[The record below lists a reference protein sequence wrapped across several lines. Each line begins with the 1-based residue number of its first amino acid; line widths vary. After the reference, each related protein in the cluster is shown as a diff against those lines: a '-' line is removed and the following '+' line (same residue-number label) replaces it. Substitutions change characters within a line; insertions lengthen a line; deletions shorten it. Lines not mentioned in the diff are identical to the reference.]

1 MTISLVS
8 KGVYIMV
15 ETKELNEFAEA
26 IKQQVVEWRRY
37 FHKNAELSY
46 QEENT
51 SQFVYEM
58 LQSFYGLE
66 VSRPTR
72 TSVVAR
78 LKGGRPGKV
87 LAMRADMD
95 ALPIHEETDVPFAS
109 KNPGVMHACGHDGH
123 TAMMLG
129 AAKILGQFK
138 DQIEGEI
145 RFIFQ
150 HAEEM
155 FPGGAKEMV
164 EAGVMEGVD
173 EIIGLHLFSMIPT
186 GKIQVGYGPFTANSD
201 VFDIEIIGKGGH
213 SSQPHETVDPIAI
226 GAQVINNIQHVMAR
240 NIDPLEKAVVSV
252 TEFHG
257 GTAKNIIPDTIKIGG
272 SVRSFSQDV
281 RVKIAEQIEQIV
293 KGLTAAHGATYQ
305 YDFVYGYSSVYNDE
319 AVTEKVEKLIESEF
333 GSDYILK
340 LPPFMG
346 GEDFSAFLQKAPGC
360 FIGIGAA
367 DTQAETHYPHHHP
380 RFDIDEKAL
389 GIGLKLLVHAPFYL
403 LK

>member
-1 MTISLVS
+1 MINL
-8 KGVYIMV
+8 KQ
-15 ETKELNEFAEA
+15 LNEMA
-26 IKQQVVEWRRY
+26 KDVHQQVIAWRRL
-37 FHKNAELSY
+37 FHENPELSY

-51 SQFVYEM
+51 SKFVYDM
-58 LQSFYGLE
+58 LQSFGDLE
-66 VSRPTR
+66 VSRPTK

-78 LKGGRPGKV
+78 LVGSHPGKV

-95 ALPIHEETDVPFAS
+95 ALPIQEETALSFSS
-109 KNPGVMHACGHDGH
+109 KVPGVMHACGHDGH

-129 AAKILGQFK
+129 AAKILVQFK

-150 HAEEM
+150 HAEEF

-164 EAGVMEGVD
+164 AAGVMDGVD
-173 EIIGLHLFSMIPT
+173 EIIGLHLFSMFPT
-186 GKIQVGYGPFTANSD
+186 GKIHIGYGPYTANSD

-213 SSQPHETVDPIAI
+213 SSQPQDSIDPIAI
-226 GAQVINNIQHVMAR
+226 GAQVVNNIQHILAR
-240 NIDPLEKAVVSV
+240 NIDPLERAVVSV

-272 SVRSFSQDV
+272 SVRSFSQEV
-281 RVKIAEQIEQIV
+281 RVQIAETIEKIV
-293 KGLTAAHGATYQ
+293 KGITEAHNASYKYEFT
-305 YDFVYGYSSVYNDE
+305 YGYSSVYNAQE
-319 AVTEKVEKLIESEF
+319 VTEKVEKLVLEEF
-333 GSDYILK
+333 GEDTILK

-346 GEDFSAFLQKAPGC
+346 GEDFSAFLTKAPGC

-367 DTQAETHYPHHHP
+367 HPEKEFFPHHHP
-380 RFDIDEKAL
+380 RFDIDEDAL
-389 GIGLKLLVHAPFYL
+389 GIGLRLLVHAPFHL

>member
-1 MTISLVS
+1 MIKTKDLNDLVMA
-8 KGVYIMV
+8 V
-15 ETKELNEFAEA
+15 KE
-26 IKQQVVEWRRY
+26 QVVEWRRY
-37 FHKNAELSY
+37 FHENAELSY
-46 QEENT
+46 HEHKT
-51 SQFVYEM
+51 SQYVYE
-58 LQSFYGLE
+58 LLKSFGGLE
-66 VSRPTR
+66 VTQPTE

-78 LKGGRPGKV
+78 LVGERPGKV

-95 ALPIHEETDVPFAS
+95 ALPINEESGLPFAS

-129 AAKILGQFK
+129 AAKILVQFRN
-138 DQIEGEI
+138 QIEGEI

-164 EAGVMEGVD
+164 KAGVMEGVD
-173 EIIGLHLFSMIPT
+173 EIIGLHLFSMLPT
-186 GKIQVGYGPFTANSD
+186 GKIQIGYGPFTANSD

-213 SSQPHETVDPIAI
+213 SSEPHETVDPIAI
-226 GAQVINNIQHVMAR
+226 GAQLINNIQHIVAR
-240 NIDPLEKAVVSV
+240 NIDPIERAVVSV

-257 GTAKNIIPDTIKIGG
+257 GTAKNIIPDRIKIGG
-272 SVRSFSQDV
+272 SVRSFKKEV
-281 RVKIAEQIEQIV
+281 REKIVKQLDQIV
-293 KGLTAAHGATYQ
+293 KGLTEAHGATYK

-319 AVTEKVEKLIESEF
+319 TITEKVEKLVIEEF
-333 GSDYILK
+333 GMDYVLK

-346 GEDFSAFLQKAPGC
+346 GEDFSAFLEKAPGC

-367 DTQAETHYPHHHP
+367 DPGKDIHFPHHHP
-380 RFDIDEKAL
+380 RFDIDEEAL
-389 GIGLKLLVHAPFYL
+389 GIGLKLLIHAPFHL